1 MAHPL
6 QLHLLIREEREKKQK
21 NPETDRSG
29 WLQIDIG
36 PWVGGFSSAWPCVV
50 VGRGWPSVL
59 VASSGLRVRSD
70 RRGSRVVGQ
79 TSLSSTLPPS
89 HWAID
94 YTNEA
99 QKSPA
104 SPPHALPLDQP
115 HFSPFVVINNGGID
129 WISGFYFFGFLG
141 FIFLVFLGF
150 IFLGFISLVF

>member
-1 MAHPL
+1 M
-6 QLHLLIREEREKKQK
+6 
-21 NPETDRSG
+21 
-29 WLQIDIG
+29 
-36 PWVGGFSSAWPCVV
+36 GGFSSAWPCVV

-59 VASSGLRVRSD
+59 VASSGSRVGSD

-94 YTNEA
+94 YTNET

-129 WISGFYFFGFLG
+129 WIYGFYFFGFLG

-150 IFLGFISLVF
+150 NFLVSGFYFSGFHFFGFLGFILRVDWVGLNVMVVGLW